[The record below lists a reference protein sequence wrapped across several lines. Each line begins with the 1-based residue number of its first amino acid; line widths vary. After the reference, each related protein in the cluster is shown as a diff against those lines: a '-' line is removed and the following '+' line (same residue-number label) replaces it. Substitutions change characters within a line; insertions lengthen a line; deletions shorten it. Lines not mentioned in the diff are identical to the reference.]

1 MVFYR
6 NLWIII
12 KCVDACKPDS
22 VLSILMMIIRL
33 DLELPLNSSGLP
45 EPFKGINSGSYL
57 TLLLVGLA

>member
-1 MVFYR
+1 MDK
-6 NLWIII
+6 I

-22 VLSILMMIIRL
+22 VLRILLMIIRL
-33 DLELPLNSSGLP
+33 DSELPLNSSGLP

>member
-1 MVFYR
+1 MDK
-6 NLWIII
+6 I

-22 VLSILMMIIRL
+22 VLSILSMIIRL

>member
-1 MVFYR
+1 MDKM
-6 NLWIII
+6 

-22 VLSILMMIIRL
+22 VPNILLMIIRL

-45 EPFKGINSGSYL
+45 EPFKEINTGSYL